1 MSKNIKKEEKE
12 EKEREAISNRVADK
26 KAEYDARKKAYAGK
40 AIKLS
45 AEILQGINYEEE
57 AYVKLVNGTV
67 GAITIRPLGEGEM
80 MKVLSQ
86 VGLDALEKF
95 GQTELTEK
103 DYDFFWS
110 IVSIATEYPKELIKK
125 TFAMGE
131 SATLANRIMEISGF
145 AEGVDKELED
155 F

>member
-1 MSKNIKKEEKE
+1 MSKEITKEKQE
-12 EKEREAISNRVADK
+12 EISNRVAEK
-26 KAEYDARKKAYAGK
+26 KAEYDARKKANQGK

-45 AEILQGINYEEE
+45 AEILQGIDFSEE
-57 AYVKLVNGTV
+57 AYVKLVDGRI
-67 GAITIRPLGEGEM
+67 GAVQIRPLGEGEM
-80 MKVLSQ
+80 MSVLSK
-86 VGLDALEKF
+86 VGMEALEGF
-95 GQTELTEK
+95 GQGQLTEK

-110 IVSIATEYPKELIKK
+110 VVALSTGYKKDLIKK

-145 AEGVDKELED
+145 GAGVEDEIED